1 MKNKSRLTKFSIC
14 IRKET
19 LELIDQK
26 ANEDNRSR
34 SAMIDMICHS
44 TLNVGGKV
52 QPPIKTIKQP
62 R

>member
-44 TLNVGGKV
+44 ILSVGGKV
-52 QPPIKTIKQP
+52 APQNKLIKQP